1 MRLHILKEELKDLFD
16 VDKSILNQL
25 ILQPRWQLIVEWFNH
40 EGFVARLSLL
50 HFDCI
55 HEVIPSIWVK
65 PLSSLIKLHKAL
77 LALRVKDVFHRAVN
91 LIDKHFSLNLL
102 TFKDLLYPSIKLERE
117 ESLFNQS
124 ECEYGQELNARDQ
137 HHAIEGLV
145 SDVISLCCFE
155 IAVTYSCHRCRHEV
169 QLIDVDIKR

>member
-1 MRLHILKEELKDLFD
+1 MRLHILKEELEDLFD

-77 LALRVKDVFHRAVN
+77 LAL
-91 LIDKHFSLNLL
+91 
-102 TFKDLLYPSIKLERE
+102 
-117 ESLFNQS
+117 
-124 ECEYGQELNARDQ
+124 
-137 HHAIEGLV
+137 
-145 SDVISLCCFE
+145 
-155 IAVTYSCHRCRHEV
+155 
-169 QLIDVDIKR
+169 